1 MSETTTTDVSLV
13 PKTEISEREE
23 KARAIF
29 LDQRIWGNLTA
40 FMFDLKEM
48 RDRKYFEKLGY
59 ESFQNYL
66 SARKPSFIP
75 ISFAQNVLLL
85 SDKIT
90 QEDYSNY
97 DENNTPTLINLA
109 KDSDVYQIKGQGKVI
124 LLDGRELSIDE
135 YESIR
140 AEEIAQT
147 TKVYQEALTLV
158 GEHKKLQRDKKK
170 SDRDLE
176 VNEKLVTQQNG
187 EISKLKEALDYVAQE
202 RGIDADHLTAIATKQ
217 GASKHITDLYVKLE
231 QAITSLNSI
240 DETLKSDI
248 DIAGSVLQFESLLKL
263 SVTKLNAAWNPHFFA
278 LQDQGSED

>member
-202 RGIDADHLTAIATKQ
+202 RGIDADILTAIATKQ

-231 QAITSLNSI
+231 QAINFLNSI
-240 DETLKSDI
+240 DESLKSDI

-278 LQDQGSED
+278 LQDHSPED